1 MKGLY
6 FMAGLFI
13 GAVGAYYFT
22 KNKYEKEKE
31 EEIESIRELYKR
43 ACEPT
48 ERIEKLYKADEPVKA
63 KIPEEK
69 KEDYKEFSN
78 VLNHHGYVNE
88 SRDFKSKA
96 EESDHPYVISQDEFG
111 EFSDY
116 EQIELIFYAD
126 GALTD
131 DEGELVDD
139 DIEDMIGSEY
149 EEYFNNRDVDAVYV
163 RNDER
168 QVDYEIIRNDDKYYS
183 V

>member
-6 FMAGLFI
+6 FMAGLLI
-13 GAVGAYYFT
+13 GAAGAYYFT

-31 EEIESIRELYKR
+31 EEIESIRELYKKVN
-43 ACEPT
+43 
-48 ERIEKLYKADEPVKA
+48 EKEEKTPEPVKN

-78 VLNHHGYVNE
+78 VLNRHGYVNE

-139 DIEDMIGSEY
+139 DIEDMIGTEY
-149 EEYFNNRDVDAVYV
+149 EECFNNRDVDAVYV